1 MPAFDPAIHHAMD
14 GSLGFSSGAGRRRP
28 DRRRSRPAPAKK
40 PPAARASADAAAP
53 AKAPPAARASADA
66 AAPAKAPP
74 AARASAD
81 AADAAII
88 SASRWCRADV
98 IAPLSLF
105 DADASGAP
113 TGAPARTIT
122 SGGVTLF
129 YPMTRAG
136 SSTYMRYHDI
146 DPATGELVVRL
157 AMIDSNGTRCVA
169 NFGV

>member
-40 PPAARASADAAAP
+40 
-53 AKAPPAARASADA
+53 PPAARASADA

>member
-1 MPAFDPAIHHAMD
+1 
-14 GSLGFSSGAGRRRP
+14 
-28 DRRRSRPAPAKK
+28 
-40 PPAARASADAAAP
+40 
-53 AKAPPAARASADA
+53 
-66 AAPAKAPP
+66 
-74 AARASAD
+74 
-81 AADAAII
+81 
-88 SASRWCRADV
+88 V

-113 TGAPARTIT
+113 TGAPVRTIT
-122 SGGVTLF
+122 SQQGGVTLF